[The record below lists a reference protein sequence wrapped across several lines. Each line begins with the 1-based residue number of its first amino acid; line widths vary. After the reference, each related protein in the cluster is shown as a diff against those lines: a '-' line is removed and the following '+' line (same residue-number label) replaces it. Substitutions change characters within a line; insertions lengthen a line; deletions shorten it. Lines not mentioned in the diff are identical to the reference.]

1 MIALCAGCGPG
12 QQGAQAPEIPRA
24 ALQVSVVD
32 GATGVDPTSAVT
44 VRAVSGTLDSVT
56 VVSADGK
63 RTVTGTHAEDGTWTS
78 HGTIV
83 PKTQY
88 MVSATAHNEAGEE
101 TTSTTAFTTKAP
113 TKEIGY
119 LVTPDGWTVGAGMPV
134 QVTFDAP
141 ISSPQARAEI
151 EKKMQISVTP
161 AQDGAWGWANHS
173 ALMYRPK
180 TYWASGTAITVSAPL
195 AGTQV
200 APGTYLMEDNGA
212 TLTIGAQRVLKVDL
226 AAHQLALVENGTP
239 VGTFPISGGRPGPR
253 WETRGGTKVITEK
266 HADIVMDSSTFGV
279 DKADPEYYRTK
290 VQWAMRITNSGEFLH
305 SAPWSVAQQG
315 YANVSH
321 GCVNLSPTNAS
332 WLFQRAQIGDIVET
346 TGSSIPLNPGDAGVP
361 VWLYSWPQWQARTAI
376 PAPTS
381 SPTASTPTAS
391 TPTAGTA
398 AASTPTEHTP
408 AASTP
413 APSAGRQSTAA
424 VVGHASLSP
433 TPAR

>member
-1 MIALCAGCGPG
+1 MAALLAGCGPG
-12 QQGAQAPEIPRA
+12 QPAAQPAEVPQA
-24 ALQVSVVD
+24 AVEVSVAD
-32 GATGVDPTSAVT
+32 GATGVDPSSAVT
-44 VRAVSGTLDSVT
+44 VRTLSGTLESVSLT
-56 VVSADGK
+56 SADGK

-83 PKTQY
+83 PKTRY
-88 MVSATAHNEAGEE
+88 VVTATAHNEAGEK

-113 TKEIGY
+113 TREIGY

-141 ISSPQARAEI
+141 INSPQARAEI

-161 AQDGAWGWANHS
+161 AQEGAWGWANHS

-180 TYWASGTAITVSAPL
+180 AYWAGGTAITVSAPL

-212 TLTIGAQRVLKVDL
+212 TLTIGTQRVLKVDL
-226 AAHQLALVENGTP
+226 AAHQMALFENGTS
-239 VGTFPISGGRPGPR
+239 VGTFPISGGRPEPR

-266 HADIVMDSSTFGV
+266 HDSLVMDSSTFGV
-279 DKADPEYYRTK
+279 DKSDPEYYRTK

-321 GCVNLSPTNAS
+321 GCVNLSPANAS

-346 TGSSIPLNPGDAGVP
+346 AGSSTPLNPGDAGVP
-361 VWLYSWPQWQARTAI
+361 VWLYSWPQWQARTAVPP
-376 PAPTS
+376 PADPS
-381 SPTASTPTAS
+381 
-391 TPTAGTA
+391 AGKA
-398 AASTPTEHTP
+398 AATQTTSTQTTSTP
-408 AASTP
+408 AATS
-413 APSAGRQSTAA
+413 STAA
-424 VVGHASLSP
+424 SAGATS
-433 TPAR
+433 